1 MVASEVSDA
10 PRTFPRALTA
20 ALVLTTVTYALPL
33 AACTAA
39 VPPSSW
45 PEWGEGQFEI
55 VAKQVGGPLLQY
67 ILLATSVTAEV
78 GVLCTL
84 MCTTSRALVAMAQL
98 RMLPGPLA
106 RLHPSLGTPY
116 LAIALNSALIA
127 LATTL
132 LHLEALL
139 EITMFFYAVNVIVQC
154 ATILRLRRTHPH
166 RLRPSYTLPAPLLA
180 LPALC
185 ALLLLVLTPARGW
198 LAALSLFLACLLL
211 YVIIHLVRLAQGHKP
226 AAPPSARATAAVEA
240 LAVVVPPFNPSAHDN
255 VHEADGVCG
264 DGRSSRAAPRHA
276 GYTRHAGHTRHAGQG
291 DAWFARL
298 TQRYR
303 PLSDREQEM
312 QRAEGQ
318 LQGFEMS
325 PRDREEW
332 DAARDRG
339 DEEDEDEAGGGRGT
353 DEGAPSPELP
363 LTYDSTYEHDDSPRE
378 SPKGTAPPTSSRAGA
393 VAGATKRAAAK
404 RVTISADE
412 GLAQCRS
419 SRAAAPAPGAD
430 VPAASG
436 ISSGAG
442 EVSASEA
449 ARMLAAERE
458 KGTTS
463 GGRVATA
470 SADEFVDII
479 E

>member
-106 RLHPSLGTPY
+106 RLHPSLGSPY

-139 EITMFFYAVNVIVQC
+139 EITMFFYAVNVSVQC

-180 LPALC
+180 L
-185 ALLLLVLTPARGW
+185 
-198 LAALSLFLACLLL
+198 
-211 YVIIHLVRLAQGHKP
+211 
-226 AAPPSARATAAVEA
+226 
-240 LAVVVPPFNPSAHDN
+240 
-255 VHEADGVCG
+255 
-264 DGRSSRAAPRHA
+264 
-276 GYTRHAGHTRHAGQG
+276 
-291 DAWFARL
+291 
-298 TQRYR
+298 
-303 PLSDREQEM
+303 
-312 QRAEGQ
+312 
-318 LQGFEMS
+318 
-325 PRDREEW
+325 
-332 DAARDRG
+332 
-339 DEEDEDEAGGGRGT
+339 
-353 DEGAPSPELP
+353 
-363 LTYDSTYEHDDSPRE
+363 
-378 SPKGTAPPTSSRAGA
+378 
-393 VAGATKRAAAK
+393 
-404 RVTISADE
+404 
-412 GLAQCRS
+412 
-419 SRAAAPAPGAD
+419 
-430 VPAASG
+430 
-436 ISSGAG
+436 
-442 EVSASEA
+442 
-449 ARMLAAERE
+449 
-458 KGTTS
+458 
-463 GGRVATA
+463 
-470 SADEFVDII
+470 
-479 E
+479 

>member
-1 MVASEVSDA
+1 MVASEVMDA

-154 ATILRLRRTHPH
+154 ATVLRLRRTHPH

-198 LAALSLFLACLLL
+198 LAALSLFLVCLLL
-211 YVIIHLVRLAQGHKP
+211 YAIIHLVRLAQGHKP

-240 LAVVVPPFNPSAHDN
+240 LAVVVPPFNASAHGIA
-255 VHEADGVCG
+255 HEADGVCG
-264 DGRSSRAAPRHA
+264 DGRSSRAVMSAHSRAAP
-276 GYTRHAGHTRHAGQG
+276 RHAGQG

-325 PRDREEW
+325 RRDREEW

-353 DEGAPSPELP
+353 DEGAPSPNPPLP
-363 LTYDSTYEHDDSPRE
+363 YDSTYERDDSP
-378 SPKGTAPPTSSRAGA
+378 TATSPPTSSRAGA
-393 VAGATKRAAAK
+393 VAGAAKRAAAK

-412 GLAQCRS
+412 VLAQCRS

-430 VPAASG
+430 VPAVSG
-436 ISSGAG
+436 TSSGAG

-449 ARMLAAERE
+449 ARILAAERE
-458 KGTTS
+458 KGATS
-463 GGRVATA
+463 GGRAATA

>member
-39 VPPSSW
+39 MPPSSW

-154 ATILRLRRTHPH
+154 ATVLRLRRTHPH

-180 LPALC
+180 LPARAVC
-185 ALLLLVLTPARGW
+185 AAAARAHAGAW
-198 LAALSLFLACLLL
+198 VARRSLPLPRLPPPLRHHPSRAPCARPQASSTALRTRYRRRGGTRRGGAALQ
-211 YVIIHLVRLAQGHKP
+211 RE
-226 AAPPSARATAAVEA
+226 R
-240 LAVVVPPFNPSAHDN
+240 
-255 VHEADGVCG
+255 
-264 DGRSSRAAPRHA
+264 PR
-276 GYTRHAGHTRHAGQG
+276 
-291 DAWFARL
+291 
-298 TQRYR
+298 
-303 PLSDREQEM
+303 
-312 QRAEGQ
+312 QRA
-318 LQGFEMS
+318 
-325 PRDREEW
+325 
-332 DAARDRG
+332 
-339 DEEDEDEAGGGRGT
+339 
-353 DEGAPSPELP
+353 
-363 LTYDSTYEHDDSPRE
+363 
-378 SPKGTAPPTSSRAGA
+378 
-393 VAGATKRAAAK
+393 
-404 RVTISADE
+404 
-412 GLAQCRS
+412 
-419 SRAAAPAPGAD
+419 
-430 VPAASG
+430 
-436 ISSGAG
+436 
-442 EVSASEA
+442 
-449 ARMLAAERE
+449 
-458 KGTTS
+458 
-463 GGRVATA
+463 
-470 SADEFVDII
+470 
-479 E
+479 

>member
-1 MVASEVSDA
+1 MVASEVMDA

-154 ATILRLRRTHPH
+154 ATVLRLRRTHPH

-198 LAALSLFLACLLL
+198 LAALSLFLVCLLL
-211 YVIIHLVRLAQGHKP
+211 YAIIHLVRLAQGHKP
-226 AAPPSARATAAVEA
+226 AAPPSARATTAVEA
-240 LAVVVPPFNPSAHDN
+240 LPVVVPSA
-255 VHEADGVCG
+255 ALPAALGP
-264 DGRSSRAAPRHA
+264 RAR
-276 GYTRHAGHTRHAGQG
+276 
-291 DAWFARL
+291 
-298 TQRYR
+298 
-303 PLSDREQEM
+303 
-312 QRAEGQ
+312 
-318 LQGFEMS
+318 
-325 PRDREEW
+325 
-332 DAARDRG
+332 DAARRG
-339 DEEDEDEAGGGRGT
+339 
-353 DEGAPSPELP
+353 
-363 LTYDSTYEHDDSPRE
+363 
-378 SPKGTAPPTSSRAGA
+378 
-393 VAGATKRAAAK
+393 V
-404 RVTISADE
+404 
-412 GLAQCRS
+412 
-419 SRAAAPAPGAD
+419 APG
-430 VPAASG
+430 
-436 ISSGAG
+436 
-442 EVSASEA
+442 VS
-449 ARMLAAERE
+449 L
-458 KGTTS
+458 
-463 GGRVATA
+463 
-470 SADEFVDII
+470 
-479 E
+479 

>member
-106 RLHPSLGTPY
+106 RLHPSLGSPY
-116 LAIALNSALIA
+116 LAVALNIAIFA

-198 LAALSLFLACLLL
+198 LAALSLFLVCLLL
-211 YVIIHLVRLAQGHKP
+211 YAIIHLTLRKATSQQHR
-226 AAPPSARATAAVEA
+226 PPYA
-240 LAVVVPPFNPSAHDN
+240 LPPPW
-255 VHEADGVCG
+255 
-264 DGRSSRAAPRHA
+264 RHSPWWC
-276 GYTRHAGHTRHAGQG
+276 RP
-291 DAWFARL
+291 
-298 TQRYR
+298 QRYR

-312 QRAEGQ
+312 QRAEG
-318 LQGFEMS
+318 
-325 PRDREEW
+325 
-332 DAARDRG
+332 
-339 DEEDEDEAGGGRGT
+339 
-353 DEGAPSPELP
+353 
-363 LTYDSTYEHDDSPRE
+363 
-378 SPKGTAPPTSSRAGA
+378 
-393 VAGATKRAAAK
+393 
-404 RVTISADE
+404 
-412 GLAQCRS
+412 
-419 SRAAAPAPGAD
+419 
-430 VPAASG
+430 
-436 ISSGAG
+436 
-442 EVSASEA
+442 
-449 ARMLAAERE
+449 
-458 KGTTS
+458 
-463 GGRVATA
+463 
-470 SADEFVDII
+470 
-479 E
+479 